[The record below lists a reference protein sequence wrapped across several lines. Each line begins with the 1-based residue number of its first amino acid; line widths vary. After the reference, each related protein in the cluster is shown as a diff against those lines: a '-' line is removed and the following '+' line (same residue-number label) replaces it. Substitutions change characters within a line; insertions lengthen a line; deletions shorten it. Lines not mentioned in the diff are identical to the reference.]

1 MKISDFIVQFLEDRG
16 VSDVFGYPGG
26 MVTHFLDS
34 LNKSSKIH
42 THINYHE
49 QGSSFSACGYAQING
64 SPTVAF
70 STSGPG
76 ATNMIT
82 GICNSWF
89 DSIPALFI
97 SGQVNTYE
105 RKDGLPLRQR
115 GFQETDIIS
124 IINSVTKYS
133 IQITRKEDICYE
145 FEKCWYL
152 AIEGRPGPVYVD
164 IPMDIFRSDID
175 VAIARHF
182 EPAPVVYD
190 NPDEIA
196 INILTQLK
204 KSRKP
209 VLLLGNGA
217 HAVEKSTIVE
227 FINVLN
233 IPVVTSMPAID
244 LLPTDSQNGYGF
256 IGAYG
261 SRIANTI
268 IDKCDLILVFGS
280 RLDRRQTGNER
291 NQFAKNA
298 RIIRIDIDAD
308 EFSERVNENE
318 DQYHGDIRD
327 VIRSLLTRND
337 LQMACDTWHATC
349 QKIRG
354 LLCDYDMQR
363 PNQLVRHLSSM
374 VPDGTI
380 ITTDV
385 GQNQVWVAQSF
396 NVRPSQRVLFSV
408 GHGAMG
414 YSLPAAI
421 GACYAGK
428 KCTVVSFNGDG
439 GIQMNIQ
446 EMQAIVRDQLPVKII
461 VLNNYSLGMIRHFQ
475 EMYFESEYAFT
486 QGSQGYTVPDFVALA
501 RAYGMNAMIYSNE
514 GDDDNFQKMI
524 LSPKPCLVEIQMHE
538 NTYTLPKSIYNK
550 PLSCQ
555 TPPLDPLRQKMI
567 DDL

>member
-1 MKISDFIVQFLEDRG
+1 MKVSDFIVRFLEERG

-34 LNKSSKIH
+34 LNKSKQIH

-64 SPTVAF
+64 TPTVAF

-145 FEKCWYL
+145 IEKCWYL
-152 AIEGRPGPVYVD
+152 ASEGRPGPVYMD

-175 VAIARHF
+175 VSTARHY
-182 EPAPVVYD
+182 EPTPILYD
-190 NPDEIA
+190 NPNEIA
-196 INILTQLK
+196 TSILAQLK
-204 KSRKP
+204 RSKKP

-217 HAVEKSTIVE
+217 HAVAKTTMVE
-227 FINVLN
+227 FINSLN

-244 LLPTDSQNGYGF
+244 LIPTNSQKGYGF

-268 IDKCDLILVFGS
+268 IDKCDLIIVFGS

-291 NQFAKNA
+291 NQFAQNA
-298 RIIRIDIDAD
+298 RIIRVDIDSD
-308 EFSERVNENE
+308 EFSERVNQLE
-318 DQYHGDIRD
+318 DQFHCDIRD
-327 VIRSLLTRND
+327 VIQSLLLRND
-337 LQMACDTWHATC
+337 LQIPCDAWHETC
-349 QKIRG
+349 RKIRE
-354 LLCDYDMQR
+354 LLCDYDTQR

-396 NVRPSQRVLFSV
+396 NVLPSQRVLFSV

-428 KCTVVSFNGDG
+428 KRTVVSFNGDG

-446 EMQAIVRDQLPVKII
+446 EMQAIVRDRLPIKII
-461 VLNNYSLGMIRHFQ
+461 VLNNFSLGMIRHFQ

-486 QGSQGYTVPDFVALA
+486 QSSQGYTVPDFVALA
-501 RAYGMNAMIYSNE
+501 KAYGMDTMIYSDE
-514 GDDDNFQKMI
+514 DDDNNFRKMI
-524 LSPKPCLVEIQMHE
+524 LSPEPCLVEIRMHE
-538 NTYTLPKSIYNK
+538 NTYTLPKGIYNR

-555 TPPLDPLRQKMI
+555 MPPLDPQHQKMI
-567 DDL
+567 DGL